1 MQDVNRKI
9 GNISNSKASLASLR
23 IDLAHEATHLLSLY
37 RAATELS
44 IRILEQTI
52 HGSISRSTK
61 TKADYLAI
69 VAEGMSRKLQ
79 LQLNRLMTATRSPE
93 MEAALKGRAAE
104 LEKEYGFLRREVREK
119 RELLEEYR
127 NGGGVEGM
135 AREYAGILAEV
146 ERVREEVERLEN
158 GG

>member
-1 MQDVNRKI
+1 
-9 GNISNSKASLASLR
+9 
-23 IDLAHEATHLLSLY
+23 
-37 RAATELS
+37 
-44 IRILEQTI
+44 
-52 HGSISRSTK
+52 
-61 TKADYLAI
+61 
-69 VAEGMSRKLQ
+69 
-79 LQLNRLMTATRSPE
+79 